1 MAKGLHMFAGMNL
14 RYGKLSSEGLPYRM
28 ISQSGD
34 VLLPRGDFRITV
46 FGAGGGG
53 SYYNSKGST
62 QNTTGVFTGS
72 FGASCGGRGGIVIFD
87 FHSPRN
93 GVVVSCTVGSG
104 GTGKTSS
111 ASAKAG
117 GLSKVVISEFGITAT
132 ANGGSYGTV
141 GTSVSSCKPGT
152 GGTATITGTTARAL
166 VDKPVAVTGE
176 IVDSHMN
183 ECAGRYFLSKLDY
196 SGDAATDFFEVY
208 YADSEETV
216 YIIQRFVPMYDELD
230 YPYFLCGQG
239 GYGWVEVTE
248 LPGSKYMVGAGA
260 NDGLDGVII
269 IERL

>member
-1 MAKGLHMFAGMNL
+1 
-14 RYGKLSSEGLPYRM
+14 M
-28 ISQSGD
+28 ISKSGD

-62 QNTTGVFTGS
+62 QNTTGIFSGS

-87 FHSPRN
+87 FHSPMN
-93 GVVVSCTVGSG
+93 GVVMSCTVGSG
-104 GTGKTSS
+104 GAGKTSS
-111 ASAKAG
+111 AAAKAG

-166 VDKPVAVTGE
+166 VNKPVAVTGE
-176 IVDSHMN
+176 IVGSYMN
-183 ECAGRYFLSKLDY
+183 ECAGRYFVSKLDY
-196 SGDAATDFFEVY
+196 TEDTSTGYFEAY
-208 YADSEETV
+208 YDDSEETV
-216 YIIQRFVPMYDELD
+216 YIIQRYVPMYDELD
-230 YPYFLCGQG
+230 YPYFLLGQG
-239 GYGWVEVTE
+239 GHGWVGVTE
-248 LPGSKYMVGAGA
+248 LPGSKYVVEAGA
-260 NDGLDGVII
+260 DDGLDGVII